1 MGVSF
6 TGDRLL
12 HCEHGGWFNTNNNPR
27 FANLLSKQGVQI
39 VWYIAILVRDLS
51 LSQMY
56 NKIGISQATSVLRL
70 KV

>member
-1 MGVSF
+1 MIACYTASMVDDLIQ
-6 TGDRLL
+6 TII
-12 HCEHGGWFNTNNNPR
+12 PR

-56 NKIGISQATSVLRL
+56 DKIGISQATSVLRL